1 MSEKQKSPWYWI
13 TGSDGKKSMSAT
25 LALVAF
31 TASTAAYVLAIFE
44 KIGSASIRPV
54 DAAACA
60 VYLAPALALY
70 FGRRST
76 ASKKIAVAEEKAP
89 ESNGEK

>member
-31 TASTAAYVLAIFE
+31 TASTAAYILAIFE
-44 KIGSASIRPV
+44 KIGSASIRPF
-54 DAAACA
+54 DAAACSA
-60 VYLAPALALY
+60 YLIPTLFLY
-70 FGRRST
+70 FGRKATGSRLSNQ
-76 ASKKIAVAEEKAP
+76 EK
-89 ESNGEK
+89 SLDK